1 MRMTR
6 NQIAILSA
14 AGLLTACASVD
25 VDKSAE
31 TFDED
36 AYEEDIAQ
44 CRGESGTMFAL
55 RDVGGALVGSAFG
68 LVEGVYL
75 GAAADEPSLDQMP
88 TSSSMSPESSLNRP
102 RNRPRDLNFSRASGG
117 SSRKRKTPLSSSIS
131 IRSSVTRPMPRSLS
145 LRAVAKESGL
155 SHCDKNWLTS
165 GFVSGRCSVA
175 AWVGLL

>member
-55 RDVGGALVGSAFG
+55 RGVGGALVGSAFG
-68 LVEGVYL
+68 FVEGVYL
-75 GAAADEPSLDQMP
+75 GAAADERFLDQMP
-88 TSSSMSPESSLNRP
+88 TSSSMSPISSVNRP
-102 RNRPRDLNFSRASGG
+102 RNAPRAG
-117 SSRKRKTPLSSSIS
+117 
-131 IRSSVTRPMPRSLS
+131 
-145 LRAVAKESGL
+145 
-155 SHCDKNWLTS
+155 
-165 GFVSGRCSVA
+165 
-175 AWVGLL
+175 